1 MREDCIEGNKQ
12 QVLDFIYPKYGA
24 ILHPVKGL
32 GGSIQPIIARV
43 AYKYSGKLFWYL
55 DNHFLGE
62 TLHFHD
68 MKLYL
73 SEGTHLLKCMDTR
86 GNEKTIVVKSE
97 E

>member
-1 MREDCIEGNKQ
+1 
-12 QVLDFIYPKYGA
+12 
-24 ILHPVKGL
+24 
-32 GGSIQPIIARV
+32 
-43 AYKYSGKLFWYL
+43 
-55 DNHFLGE
+55 
-62 TLHFHD
+62 